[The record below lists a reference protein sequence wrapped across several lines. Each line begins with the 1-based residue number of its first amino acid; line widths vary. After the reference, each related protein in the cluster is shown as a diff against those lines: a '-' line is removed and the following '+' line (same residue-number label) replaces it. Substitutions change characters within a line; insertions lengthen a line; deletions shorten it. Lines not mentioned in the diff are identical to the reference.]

1 MACAAAYLNHGDVG
15 DVRNA
20 IRNMG
25 KTMGKSMGKLGK
37 TDCNWPFH
45 NLFQVKEMPRGQAH
59 DTQCDLMD
67 DTINNATIYNG
78 VDSFLIKWQCGC
90 TTHLPSFINS
100 DG

>member
-1 MACAAAYLNHGDVG
+1 MAMACAAAYLNHGDVG

-45 NLFQVKEMPRGQAH
+45 IIYSKSKKCPEVR
-59 DTQCDLMD
+59 LM
-67 DTINNATIYNG
+67 IRNVI
-78 VDSFLIKWQCGC
+78 
-90 TTHLPSFINS
+90 
-100 DG
+100 